1 MTKKEVLTAYRTAL
15 LDLQELMRTLERVGG
30 NGQPRGICAIRLEAL
45 PGTNNAGAAALQAA
59 EGIEEMIQRK
69 RDELALLAGPVGAVM
84 AGIGDP
90 KTFMVIR
97 GYYVE
102 AETDADIARNLCMSR
117 CRVNQIRNSYLAQ
130 AG

>member
-30 NGQPRGICAIRLEAL
+30 NGQPRGIGAIRLEAL
-45 PGTNNAGAAALQAA
+45 PGTNNASAAALQAA

>member
-30 NGQPRGICAIRLEAL
+30 NGQPRGIGAIRLEAL